1 MNNQCCD
8 AADGVKKFV
17 YFFGAGASEGTARM
31 RDLLGGKGANLA
43 DMASLGLPVPPGF
56 TITTEACAEYGV
68 IGKEK
73 LFQKIAPQINA
84 ALARLEEVT
93 GKTFGK
99 GPKPLLV
106 SVRSGAAASMP
117 GMMDTILNLGLNDE
131 TCQAMIELTGNERF
145 VLDSYRRFIQMFSD
159 VVLHVNFDDFE
170 HALEAAKKAKGVKL
184 DTELDAND
192 LRNLIAEYKK
202 IVKNAIGKEFPSD
215 PMEQLY
221 RGAEAV
227 FDSWDNPRAIRYRQL
242 NDIRGLLGTAVNI
255 QSMVFGNSG
264 ENSATGVAF
273 TRDPST
279 GDNEFFYGEFLINAQ
294 GEDVVAGIRTP
305 QQLTLKG
312 SRKWAASQGVS
323 EEDRKAKYPSLE
335 EAMPECFKA
344 LDDIRVKLETHY
356 KDMQDLEFTIENG
369 KLYMLQTRN
378 GKRTAAAAVKIAID
392 LVNEGLIDEKT
403 AVMRVEPQQLDQL
416 LHPVFVKKAEAAA
429 EKLCVGLP
437 A

>member
-1 MNNQCCD
+1 MSTE
-8 AADGVKKFV
+8 KKFV
-17 YFFGAGASEGTARM
+17 YFFGAGASEGTAQM

-73 LFQKIAPQINA
+73 LFEKIAPQINA
-84 ALARLEEVT
+84 ALKRLEEAT

-99 GPKPLLV
+99 GPQPLLV

-117 GMMDTILNLGLNDE
+117 GMMDTILNLGLNEE
-131 TCQAMIELTGNERF
+131 TCQAMIDLTGNERF

-159 VVLHVNFDDFE
+159 VVLHVNFDEFE
-170 HALEAAKKAKGVKL
+170 HALEAAKKAKNVKL

-192 LRNLIAEYKK
+192 LRALIVEYKK
-202 IVKNAIGKEFPSD
+202 IVKAAIGEDFPSD
-215 PMEQLY
+215 PMVQLY
-221 RGAEAV
+221 RGAQAV

-255 QSMVFGNSG
+255 QAMVFGNSG
-264 ENSATGVAF
+264 NNSATGVAF

-305 QQLTLKG
+305 QQITLKG
-312 SRKWAASQGVS
+312 SRKWAEAQGVS
-323 EEDRKAKYPSLE
+323 EDDRKNNYPSLE
-335 EAMPECFKA
+335 EAMPECFKQ
-344 LDDIRVKLETHY
+344 LDDIR
-356 KDMQDLEFTIENG
+356 
-369 KLYMLQTRN
+369 
-378 GKRTAAAAVKIAID
+378 TAY
-392 LVNEGLIDEKT
+392 
-403 AVMRVEPQQLDQL
+403 
-416 LHPVFVKKAEAAA
+416 F
-429 EKLCVGLP
+429 
-437 A
+437 